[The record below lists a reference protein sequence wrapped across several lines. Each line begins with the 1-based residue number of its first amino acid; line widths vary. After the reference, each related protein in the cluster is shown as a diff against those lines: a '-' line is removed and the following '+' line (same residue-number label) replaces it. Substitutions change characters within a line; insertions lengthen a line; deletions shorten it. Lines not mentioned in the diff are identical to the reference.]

1 MKHVQFHQ
9 HGAVDVLEIRESEV
23 PNPESG
29 QQLVKVTLAGV
40 NFIDIYHR
48 RGQYQVPM
56 PSGIGI
62 EGIGLT
68 EAGQRVFWLNQL
80 GSYSQYVIV
89 SDHHL
94 TPIPD
99 SPLTDAQL
107 LPLLCQGLTAHYLV
121 DSAYP
126 SRQGE
131 IALVT
136 AAVGGVGLL
145 LIQLLKSRGVTVVAC
160 ASTSERAEVA
170 KHHGADFVGTYEEL
184 TDLVNAATHGK
195 GVNVVYDSVGKDTF
209 DRCLE
214 SLAPSG
220 MYILYGAASGAV
232 PPFDLM
238 RLNSKSL
245 GIRRPTLATYTASR
259 TERERRLSN
268 LIDDVQRGVL
278 TYPDTKIYPLDA
290 AKDAQELIESR
301 RYSGKIGIAPWN
313 L

>member
-1 MKHVQFHQ
+1 MKHIQFHQ
-9 HGAVDVLEIRESEV
+9 HGAVDVLEIRDSEV
-23 PNPESG
+23 PKPESG

-48 RGQYQVPM
+48 RGQYQVPL

-62 EGIGLT
+62 EGIGLS
-68 EAGQRVFWLNQL
+68 EADERVFWLSQL

-89 SDHHL
+89 NDAQL
-94 TPIPD
+94 TPIPNT
-99 SPLTDAQL
+99 SLTDAQL
-107 LPLLCQGLTAHYLV
+107 LPLLCQGMTAHYLV

-136 AAVGGVGLL
+136 AAAGGVGLL
-145 LIQLLKSRGVTVVAC
+145 LIQLLKNRDVTVIAC
-160 ASTSERAEVA
+160 ASTSVRAKLA
-170 KHHGADFVGTYEEL
+170 QKHGADFFGTYEQL
-184 TDLVNAATHGK
+184 TELVNEATHGK
-195 GVNVVYDSVGKDTF
+195 GVHVVYDSVGRDTF

-259 TERERRLSN
+259 AERERRLLD
-268 LIDDVQRGVL
+268 LIDDVRRGVL
-278 TYPDTKIYPLDA
+278 TYPDTKIYPLDE

-301 RYSGKIGIAPWN
+301 KYSGKIGIAPWN

>member
-1 MKHVQFHQ
+1 MLFRSQYP
-9 HGAVDVLEIRESEV
+9 V
-23 PNPESG
+23 P
-29 QQLVKVTLAGV
+29 L
-40 NFIDIYHR
+40 
-48 RGQYQVPM
+48 

-80 GSYSQYVIV
+80 GSYSQYMLVN
-89 SDHHL
+89 DAHL
-94 TPIPD
+94 TPIPN
-99 SPLTDAQL
+99 SSLTDAQL
-107 LPLLCQGLTAHYLV
+107 LPLLCQGLTAHYLA
-121 DSAYP
+121 DSAYL
-126 SRQGE
+126 SRHGE

-136 AAVGGVGLL
+136 AAAGGVGLL
-145 LIQLLKSRGVTVVAC
+145 LIQLLKNRGVTVIAC
-160 ASTSERAEVA
+160 ASTSDRAEVA
-170 KHHGADFVGTYEEL
+170 KHHGADFFGTYEQL
-184 TDLVNAATHGK
+184 TELVNAATHGK

-214 SLAPSG
+214 SLALSG

-259 TERERRLSN
+259 AERERRLLDLIEDIRREN
-268 LIDDVQRGVL
+268 LI
-278 TYPDTKIYPLDA
+278 YPEAKVFPLDEA
-290 AKDAQELIESR
+290 SKAQELIESR
-301 RYSGKIGIAPWN
+301 RYSGKIGITPWN